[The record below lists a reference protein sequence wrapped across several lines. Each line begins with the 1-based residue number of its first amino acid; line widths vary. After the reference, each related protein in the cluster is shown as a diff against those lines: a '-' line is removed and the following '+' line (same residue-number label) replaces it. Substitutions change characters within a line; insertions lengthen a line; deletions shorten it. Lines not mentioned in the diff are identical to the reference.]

1 MQDACLRAAS
11 SAQRDRVPS
20 IAFIVV
26 SKRINTR
33 FFKEANA
40 TANNVDCGTV
50 IDNKVTL
57 NERYDFFLVSQ
68 KTTQGTASPTNY
80 HIVEDNTGIRALF
93 VCQLRSSTPTSWLTW
108 LGNSGSTFLRNC
120 SRICPTTCRASA
132 ICGVSL
138 LFFFLFCL
146 ICSSF
151 VFASLM
157 MEWWRNSSQLKGVFF
172 NFFVQIKF

>member
-1 MQDACLRAAS
+1 M
-11 SAQRDRVPS
+11 PS

-40 TANNVDCGTV
+40 IANNVDCGTV

-80 HIVEDNTGIRALF
+80 NIIED
-93 VCQLRSSTPTSWLTW
+93 STNIPPDIHHKLANCLTDVYYNW
-108 LGNSGSTFLRNC
+108 AVSTIFIYLNINLSYYRLNYVDD
-120 SRICPTTCRASA
+120 I
-132 ICGVSL
+132 
-138 LFFFLFCL
+138 CL
-146 ICSSF
+146 IITF
-151 VFASLM
+151 FKLPLT
-157 MEWWRNSSQLKGVFF
+157 LK
-172 NFFVQIKF
+172 